1 MRCLC
6 SNSDLVIPKPA
17 VFPSHSLID
26 IWVVFKQGLPAGIIE
41 VKTPG
46 HAVFDSK
53 YIAGQM
59 LDYMLRLQ
67 TFHGLQWVFGKP
79 ILSACSATQPP
90 PLHKKNKQ

>member
-46 HAVFDSK
+46 HAVFGSK

-67 TFHGLQWVFGKP
+67 TFHGLQWVFGMIP
-79 ILSACSATQPP
+79 F
-90 PLHKKNKQ
+90 